1 MTMSRKILAL
11 FLSLCLCFSTTACTT
26 SNTSTGGTK
35 ASFVDNTNIPKN
47 NIPDGQY
54 EVLQA
59 SFDDLDGQYT
69 LMLLNTPP
77 GSNSVYRTNNLRMA
91 RLTDE
96 QIQKGQKTYVEIRG
110 DEATMYLTPDFKIE
124 YIHNE
129 TQTVTNPET
138 GKQETVI
145 VRQQSGFWA
154 PFAGALAG
162 QMLGNLLFT
171 PQYYIPPA
179 YSPGVP
185 LTGFGGYGSTYD
197 MAVERYRSQYNSIPL
212 VEKNRQVFRT
222 AGTIKNSPGSGIT
235 RVRPDGT
242 KATGSGFGASNLK
255 TSGSSSRLRQPSSSS
270 FGSSRSGAYRV
281 TPRRSGGFGSRR
293 R

>member
-1 MTMSRKILAL
+1 MSKRILAIL
-11 FLSLCLCFSTTACTT
+11 ISLCLCLSTTACTT
-26 SNTSTGGTK
+26 TSSTSTEGTNTSLM
-35 ASFVDNTNIPKN
+35 DNTNFPRN
-47 NIPDGQY
+47 NIPDGRY

-69 LMLLNTPP
+69 LMLLNTPS

-96 QIQKGQKTYVEIRG
+96 QIKEGQKTYVEIRG
-110 DEATMYLTPDFKIE
+110 NEATMYLTPDFKIE

-129 TQTVTNPET
+129 TQTTTNPET

-162 QMLGNLLFT
+162 EVLGNLLFT

-197 MAVERYRSQYNSIPL
+197 LSLIH
-212 VEKNRQVFRT
+212 
-222 AGTIKNSPGSGIT
+222 I
-235 RVRPDGT
+235 
-242 KATGSGFGASNLK
+242 
-255 TSGSSSRLRQPSSSS
+255 
-270 FGSSRSGAYRV
+270 
-281 TPRRSGGFGSRR
+281 
-293 R
+293 